1 MWPANRGSNANIMKI
16 IFTGGGT
23 AGHFYPIIAV
33 VEALNVIARK
43 HKLLNL
49 KYYFLSENPY
59 DERAL
64 FENQIEFR
72 RVRAGRLRRYF
83 SWRIIPDF
91 FQTGI
96 GIIEAIIKLYAIYPD
111 LVFCKGGYA
120 SFPVVVS
127 ARLFRIPIFVHES
140 DSRPGRVNYF
150 AARRATRIAVSYPEV
165 ITFFPEKKRSVA
177 AVTGNPIRHDLLYPL
192 TAGAREFLDLES
204 NLPIVYVT
212 GGSQGAAIINEILLD
227 ILPTLLGKC
236 QVVHQVGENNLKEVK
251 QRASVVLEKSSFR
264 ARYKPVGFLNSSAI
278 RMVAG
283 ASALVVS
290 RAGSSIFEFAQWGLP
305 AILIPIPESIS
316 HDQRTNAFTYARS
329 GGATVIEQGNLTP
342 SVLQSEIFRLL
353 NNQEL
358 LATMRVGAK
367 SFARPDAAEKIAAE
381 ILSIIVSHEK

>member
-177 AVTGNPIRHDLLYPL
+177 A
-192 TAGAREFLDLES
+192 
-204 NLPIVYVT
+204 
-212 GGSQGAAIINEILLD
+212 IINEILLD

-283 ASALVVS
+283 ASGLVVS
-290 RAGSSIFEFAQWGLP
+290 RPGSSIFEFAQWGLP

-353 NNQEL
+353 NNPEL

-367 SFARPDAAEKIAAE
+367 SFVRPDAAEKIAAE